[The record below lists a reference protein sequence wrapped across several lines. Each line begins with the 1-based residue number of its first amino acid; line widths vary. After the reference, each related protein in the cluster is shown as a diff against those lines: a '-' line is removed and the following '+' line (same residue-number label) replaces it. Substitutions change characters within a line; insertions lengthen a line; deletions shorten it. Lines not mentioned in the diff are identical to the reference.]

1 MDRNQPNYTT
11 NPAPTRKD
19 SHARTWQV
27 DRGVSA
33 DINRLADELECY
45 PSDLVN
51 MLLSRAIDAV
61 ESGEWPIERKPYK
74 YLLIWGQGASNGNQ
88 AGTKSDR
95 TGA

>member
-1 MDRNQPNYTT
+1 MNRNQPNYTT

-19 SHARTWQV
+19 TCARTWQI
-27 DRGVSA
+27 DRETSA
-33 DINRLADELECY
+33 AINALADELECF

-61 ESGEWPIERKPYK
+61 ESEQWPIERRPYK
-74 YLLIWGQGASNGNQ
+74 YTLHWGQGASNGNQ